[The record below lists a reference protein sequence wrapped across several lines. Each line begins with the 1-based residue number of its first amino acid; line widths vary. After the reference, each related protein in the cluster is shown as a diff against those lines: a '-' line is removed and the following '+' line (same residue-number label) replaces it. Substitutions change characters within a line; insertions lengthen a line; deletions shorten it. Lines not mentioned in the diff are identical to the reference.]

1 MIDHRVI
8 DPKALQRKARSYLL
22 THRDRELRAALDRLT
37 ECDRI
42 MLALR
47 DASGPLASHAECAA
61 VNALSLAR
69 LGSTVTCSGAAA
81 RVATERKRALRALA
95 SRLEALTG
103 DRRARC

>member
-1 MIDHRVI
+1 
-8 DPKALQRKARSYLL
+8 LQRKARSYLL